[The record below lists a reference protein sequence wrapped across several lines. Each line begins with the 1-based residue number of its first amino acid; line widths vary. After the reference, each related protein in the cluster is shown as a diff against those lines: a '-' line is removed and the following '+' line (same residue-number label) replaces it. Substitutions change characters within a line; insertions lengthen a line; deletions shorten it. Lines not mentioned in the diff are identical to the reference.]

1 MTSDRAGPPGDI
13 WILKPM
19 RGVGELLYYT
29 HTDMIHAGES
39 SPPELDLFQLLLC
52 ALRCLKYIY
61 IYITEEARKLLC
73 Y

>member
-1 MTSDRAGPPGDI
+1 MCTSGLPRQRSVVKPVDI

-52 ALRCLKYIY
+52 ALRK
-61 IYITEEARKLLC
+61 EVALLPPP
-73 Y
+73 

>member
-39 SPPELDLFQLLLC
+39 SPPELDLFSAPALCLRGGSAVAALLLG
-52 ALRCLKYIY
+52 A
-61 IYITEEARKLLC
+61 APP
-73 Y
+73 